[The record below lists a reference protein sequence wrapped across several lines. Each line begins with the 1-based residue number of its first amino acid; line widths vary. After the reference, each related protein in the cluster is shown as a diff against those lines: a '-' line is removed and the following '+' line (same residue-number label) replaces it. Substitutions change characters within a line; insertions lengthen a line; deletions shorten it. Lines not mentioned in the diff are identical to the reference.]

1 MAIVIR
7 KLKIHNFKKFK
18 DLEICFNDEF
28 NVLIG
33 DNESGKTTILQAI
46 DLCLSGSMFKVE
58 SLGIHELFNLE
69 ALEQFF
75 SGSRDYNEL
84 PILSIEITLSD
95 FNNFDYEG
103 KKNSYN
109 QILYGVKL
117 LIIPNDEYS
126 EEIKKVLNQE
136 IVHFPIEF
144 YKIEFRT
151 YADNLYNM
159 YNRKIKHLFV
169 DNSTIDTDNS
179 MKEFTLNLYRSYAD
193 SRIRQQHLSEY
204 NNIKSQFEEKTLSNF
219 NKDKEY
225 SFGLHKTQKYSLE
238 NNLTIYDK
246 KISIWHKGKG
256 EQTLIKTSL
265 AIQKKNEDIHIL
277 LLEEPE
283 NHLSSNNMLKMIE
296 RVKSI
301 NNKQLILTTHNNLIL
316 SRLNLSNA
324 IFVGQE
330 RTTNFD
336 AVSTG
341 TVNFFN
347 KQTNSNLLQF
357 VLSNR
362 VVLVE
367 GPSEYIL
374 LDYFYFFIHNKH
386 PHEDGVSIIS
396 VNGLSFL
403 RYLEIASKQD
413 IIVAVIT
420 DNDKDYKKNIE
431 DKYKDYLTNTKI
443 EIFSDKANENYTFE
457 ICLFKNN
464 KELLEKSNLTKSGDI
479 ISFMTNNKSESA
491 LRVLNLLMEK
501 KCEITV
507 PSYIESAIRWI
518 KE

>member
-1 MAIVIR
+1 
-7 KLKIHNFKKFK
+7 
-18 DLEICFNDEF
+18 
-28 NVLIG
+28 
-33 DNESGKTTILQAI
+33 
-46 DLCLSGSMFKVE
+46 
-58 SLGIHELFNLE
+58 
-69 ALEQFF
+69 
-75 SGSRDYNEL
+75 
-84 PILSIEITLSD
+84 
-95 FNNFDYEG
+95 
-103 KKNSYN
+103 
-109 QILYGVKL
+109 
-117 LIIPNDEYS
+117 
-126 EEIKKVLNQE
+126 
-136 IVHFPIEF
+136 
-144 YKIEFRT
+144 
-151 YADNLYNM
+151 
-159 YNRKIKHLFV
+159 
-169 DNSTIDTDNS
+169 
-179 MKEFTLNLYRSYAD
+179 
-193 SRIRQQHLSEY
+193 
-204 NNIKSQFEEKTLSNF
+204 
-219 NKDKEY
+219 
-225 SFGLHKTQKYSLE
+225 
-238 NNLTIYDK
+238 
-246 KISIWHKGKG
+246 
-256 EQTLIKTSL
+256 
-265 AIQKKNEDIHIL
+265 
-277 LLEEPE
+277 
-283 NHLSSNNMLKMIE
+283 
-296 RVKSI
+296 
-301 NNKQLILTTHNNLIL
+301 LIL

-336 AVSTG
+336 DVSTD

-362 VVLVE
+362 VILVE

-413 IIVAVIT
+413 IKVAVIT

-443 EIFSDKANENYTFE
+443 EIFSDKATENYTFE

-501 KCEITV
+501 KCDITV